1 MPLALGT
8 KIIPIGTPSF
18 VGHRISVMTCT
29 AWHDDMADSLFRAD
43 IVDQFDQ
50 SRITRCG
57 IFGTGHIK
65 HSIINTALHNC
76 IHVRIDHDGFC
87 FRVTPL
93 QYAMKIST
101 ESVSTCIPNFC
112 MRPFK
117 NSRTWKYFSEN
128 PSRVIEPSSFR
139 PILPACWSNSFNLLI
154 LVSYLLN

>member
-18 VGHRISVMTCT
+18 VDHRISVMTCT

-57 IFGTGHIK
+57 IFGTGHTK

-117 NSRTWKYFSEN
+117 NSSTWKSVNSTKQHHRQKSIQVE
-128 PSRVIEPSSFR
+128 R
-139 PILPACWSNSFNLLI
+139 P
-154 LVSYLLN
+154 